1 MNDITLVFIVS
12 SICGLLAY
20 LYRESKHSRCT
31 KIRCCCIDCERDNMN
46 LSEIEA
52 QHEREADQSFMPRV
66 DDIIS
71 ELPDRFKKQKL
82 ETEIKK

>member
-31 KIRCCCIDCERDNMN
+31 KISCCCIHCERDNMN
-46 LSEIEA
+46 LDEIEA
-52 QHEREADQSFMPRV
+52 QHQRENDQSIIPNV
-66 DDIIS
+66 SDVIS
-71 ELPDRFKKQKL
+71 ELPDHLKKRKDG
-82 ETEIKK
+82 TNT